1 MIGSTMK
8 RAGVVATAAMG
19 LAVVGMAA
27 PRVAE
32 ACGGTFCDGG
42 PAPMPVEQTGETIL
56 FVLDGAEIEVHIQI
70 QYDPTTDAE
79 QFAWV
84 VPVTALPEFS
94 VGSQQLFANL
104 LDASVP
110 RYGLG
115 NFNEP
120 CSDDDGGFDDGC
132 DGTGAA
138 DDGGITFD
146 LGGGP
151 DAGSPDPEVVL
162 ATTVGAFEVFVLDG
176 GTVQGVMQWL
186 GDNGFQ
192 QDPAAEPILAEYLAE
207 GHLFVAFRLSTD
219 AEASEIH
226 PITLRMP
233 TTEPCVPIRLTR
245 IAAQEDMEI
254 RALFLGDNRVA
265 SANYRHVTLN
275 PLKLDWMTLG
285 ANYREVVTLAVDEPG
300 ANGHAFVTEYAGASG
315 LVARDGLVGA
325 LWDAV
330 PFMVAADPQA
340 ATLLLLEQELYR
352 YDDRGVCVA
361 AHPLIDGLVARW
373 LTTPPEVPPSTL
385 CDEPATFAAAVDPL
399 AWDGPGFAADLDDR
413 IIMPGLRAN
422 ELLDTWPYLTRLY
435 TTISPGEMTEDPMFH
450 ATPELPEVT
459 DLLQVGTR
467 NNFCDGSTS
476 FSLPDD
482 RLALL
487 DPLVWPSIAP
497 KEMPWASTIQ
507 YLPAMGAPVVEV
519 DNRNAIQALLDAW
532 NAKNGP
538 PQSPV
543 SGSCHGEDTGT
554 TGTTG
559 TTGVDSNGP
568 GSGLP
573 TTGFTNGTDTDAG
586 GSVGAV
592 EPGSC
597 ECRGTGRGSG
607 SPLLVLLAALGLRR
621 RRRG

>member
-176 GTVQGVMQWL
+176 GTVQG
-186 GDNGFQ
+186 
-192 QDPAAEPILAEYLAE
+192 
-207 GHLFVAFRLSTD
+207 HLFVAFRLSTD

-340 ATLLLLEQELYR
+340 ATQ
-352 YDDRGVCVA
+352 
-361 AHPLIDGLVARW
+361 
-373 LTTPPEVPPSTL
+373 TPRS
-385 CDEPATFAAAVDPL
+385 
-399 AWDGPGFAADLDDR
+399 
-413 IIMPGLRAN
+413 
-422 ELLDTWPYLTRLY
+422 
-435 TTISPGEMTEDPMFH
+435 S
-450 ATPELPEVT
+450 
-459 DLLQVGTR
+459 
-467 NNFCDGSTS
+467 
-476 FSLPDD
+476 
-482 RLALL
+482 
-487 DPLVWPSIAP
+487 
-497 KEMPWASTIQ
+497 
-507 YLPAMGAPVVEV
+507 
-519 DNRNAIQALLDAW
+519 
-532 NAKNGP
+532 
-538 PQSPV
+538 
-543 SGSCHGEDTGT
+543 
-554 TGTTG
+554 
-559 TTGVDSNGP
+559 
-568 GSGLP
+568 
-573 TTGFTNGTDTDAG
+573 
-586 GSVGAV
+586 
-592 EPGSC
+592 
-597 ECRGTGRGSG
+597 
-607 SPLLVLLAALGLRR
+607 
-621 RRRG
+621 